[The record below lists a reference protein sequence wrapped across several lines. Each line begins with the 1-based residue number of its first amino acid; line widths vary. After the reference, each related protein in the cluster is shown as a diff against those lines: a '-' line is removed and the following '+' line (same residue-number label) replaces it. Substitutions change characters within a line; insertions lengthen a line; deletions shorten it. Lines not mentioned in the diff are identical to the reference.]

1 METTRR
7 SVGTVWTVVDGTRM
21 HARVSEGPG
30 DKPAVVLV
38 HGLVV
43 SGRYMIPTL
52 ERLAVYHRVYAPDLP
67 GFGKSGKPARAL
79 DVHGLSDALAG
90 WMRKLGLE
98 RAALVGNSMGCQIIA
113 ELAGRHLDLV
123 ERIVLQ
129 GPTMDPRA
137 RSALRQ
143 IGRLLLDAPLE
154 PPSLMPIELRDYVSA
169 GTRRAWRTFRHALAD
184 RIEEKLPRVRV
195 PALVV
200 RGSRDLVCPQR
211 WAEEAAG
218 LLPEGRLVVL
228 PGAAHA
234 VNYSASEEFVRTIG
248 PFLYENRVRETSA

>member
-52 ERLAVYHRVYAPDLP
+52 KRLAVYHRVYAPDLP

-184 RIEEKLPRVRV
+184 RIEEKLLRVRV
-195 PALVV
+195 PA
-200 RGSRDLVCPQR
+200 
-211 WAEEAAG
+211 
-218 LLPEGRLVVL
+218 
-228 PGAAHA
+228 
-234 VNYSASEEFVRTIG
+234 
-248 PFLYENRVRETSA
+248 PFFGG